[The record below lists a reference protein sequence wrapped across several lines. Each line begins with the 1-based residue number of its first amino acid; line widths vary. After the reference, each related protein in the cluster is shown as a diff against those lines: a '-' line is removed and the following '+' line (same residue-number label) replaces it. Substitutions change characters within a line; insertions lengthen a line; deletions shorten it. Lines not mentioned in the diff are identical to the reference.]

1 VEIHPIDVYVGDQIR
16 AERILNGKNQGDLA
30 HEIGVTFQQVQKYE
44 TGKNRVSASRL
55 WMISKHLDVS
65 ISTFFPEESET
76 EMHELRGYSHQDLQF
91 LSQIR
96 RLGDPERQVVQDL
109 LGFLI
114 DNTERNEKSS

>member
-1 VEIHPIDVYVGDQIR
+1 MKIHPIDVYVGDQIR
-16 AERILNGKNQGDLA
+16 AERILNGKIQVELA
-30 HEIGVTFQQVQKYE
+30 HEIGVRFQQVQKYE

-55 WMISKHLDVS
+55 WMISKCLDVP
-65 ISTFFPEESET
+65 ISTFFPQESET
-76 EMHELRGYSHQDLQF
+76 ETHELRGYSHQDLQF

-114 DNTERNEKSS
+114 DNTERNEKSG